1 MARIALDARP
11 LAKPVRTGVEN
22 VGAQFVRLVFQV
34 PQRHAWHFYFTD
46 PPPFTLP
53 PAIRW
58 RTYRG
63 PGWLRGMVP
72 LWLFLDRIELV
83 HFYLGYV
90 PPFARRTKA
99 KVAVTVCDVMWLNDL
114 SLIDPPSRRFIVK
127 GVLPSLKFRTD
138 HYLAISEA
146 TKQDLMRQLGVPS
159 ERISVVLPY
168 AEARWSPRPDAKEA
182 VRHLYG
188 LEGEFLLFVG
198 VAKPNKNIGR
208 LLEAFAKVRRKHP
221 EAQLVVVGFI
231 LPFWEETRRLLR
243 AEAGVRWLQ
252 YVPDEHLAF
261 LYSACRGF
269 VSPALN
275 EGFGLPLLEAMA
287 CGAPVIAGNTGAQPE
302 VVGDAGILVDPHQT
316 EAIAEAMEALWEDE
330 ALRAQ
335 LRRRS
340 LERARLFTPQR
351 TLEQLLSA
359 YERALSQP
367 FSRPN

>member
-1 MARIALDARP
+1 
-11 LAKPVRTGVEN
+11 
-22 VGAQFVRLVFQV
+22 
-34 PQRHAWHFYFTD
+34 
-46 PPPFTLP
+46 
-53 PAIRW
+53 
-58 RTYRG
+58 
-63 PGWLRGMVP
+63 MVP

-188 LEGEFLLFVG
+188 LEGDFLLFVG